1 MCVCVC
7 VCVCVYE
14 HTRTYTFENVE
25 ASSNGGSSCG
35 AAGPHGIAWR
45 AGTREL
51 RRVLGKRCEAG
62 TGGAEEGLGEIL
74 KSQCPSTLYCK
85 KSQKACVLFRS

>member
-7 VCVCVYE
+7 K
-14 HTRTYTFENVE
+14 HTHTHTHAHTFTLTFENVE

-45 AGTREL
+45 AGTGEL
-51 RRVLGKRCEAG
+51 RRVSGKRCAAG

-74 KSQCPSTLYCK
+74 KSQFPSALYCK
-85 KSQKACVLFRS
+85 KSL